1 MLEHGDTI
9 LVDRGFTIE
18 EDLAVHGTKLE
29 IPAFMH
35 GKTQLSQR
43 DVDLSKQLSSVRT
56 HRSLKKQVH
65 TLKGPLPVNILS
77 IKETEAMQTMIR
89 S

>member
-1 MLEHGDTI
+1 MHGDTI

-18 EDLAVHGTKLE
+18 EGLAVNGAKLE

-56 HRSLKKQVH
+56 HVERVIGHLKNKY
-65 TLKGPLPVNILS
+65 TLLKVPY
-77 IKETEAMQTMIR
+77 R
-89 S
+89 